1 MSRLKNLDQALEDV
15 EARFLYNLPE
25 SELNQVDRL
34 FFQLEQAWW
43 FYEDFMADVN
53 SALPHFHHL
62 KTFAE
67 KIFSHC
73 PLLSQS
79 HDKFVELFNNFNSY
93 KSQIPV
99 CGCIMLNPEMTK
111 AVLVCTWKG
120 KSWGFPRG
128 KINENEEPLQ
138 CALREAMEECGY
150 DATHQCREEDQLVVM
165 EETKAIKLF
174 IATNVPESTV
184 FVPQTRKEISEACFF
199 PLDEF
204 PKSTYAV
211 YPFMPKLKRW
221 ISLKLKAQNAL
232 SKSPNTTGKK
242 EKKGKS
248 TVMNP
253 LMASPRK
260 AGTTKEYVNFD
271 TRNAD
276 TFAEEITNGSKGW
289 GVSDMFKANA
299 RLTGLRYEYDGNPH
313 SFGAYHPQYVD
324 YSKKEKE
331 SVEETDPTSDIV
343 ETSTA
348 ASRRRT
354 RREGKGP
361 SLINGME
368 VFNVPALSLPPS
380 GFKSQRKKKS
390 KEEREIK
397 EITAAVNHPQDLNGS
412 RLPSPFKFDKI
423 IILSA
428 IDAVLRETASSVTF
442 DF

>member
-1 MSRLKNLDQALEDV
+1 MSRLQNLDQALEDV
-15 EARFLYNLPE
+15 EARFLYNLPA

-53 SALPHFHHL
+53 PVLPHFHHL

-67 KIFSHC
+67 KIFTHC

-128 KINENEEPLQ
+128 KINENEEPLA
-138 CALREAMEECGY
+138 CAVREAMEECGY
-150 DATHQCREEDQLVVM
+150 DASMQCKEEDQLVVM
-165 EETKAIKLF
+165 EETKTIKLF
-174 IATNVPESTV
+174 NATNVPESTV
-184 FVPQTRKEISEACFF
+184 FIPQTRKEISEACFF
-199 PLDEF
+199 LLDEF

-211 YPFMPKLKRW
+211 HPFMPKLKRW

-232 SKSPNTTGKK
+232 SKSPNPNGKK
-242 EKKGKS
+242 DKKAKSISSTAITSSPKRS
-248 TVMNP
+248 TV
-253 LMASPRK
+253 PR
-260 AGTTKEYVNFD
+260 EFINFD
-271 TRNAD
+271 NRNAD

-299 RLTGLRYEYDGNPH
+299 KLTGLRYEYDGNPH
-313 SFGAYHPQYVD
+313 SFGAYHPQYVN

-331 SVEETDPTSDIV
+331 DEEITEKNISSSKSIIANHH
-343 ETSTA
+343 S
-348 ASRRRT
+348 SGG
-354 RREGKGP
+354 EGT

-368 VFNVPALSLPPS
+368 VFNVSPTFSLPPS
-380 GFKSQRKKKS
+380 GFKQLKKRKN
-390 KEEREIK
+390 KEVK
-397 EITAAVNHPQDLNGS
+397 EGKEAVTAVSLPPNWVGA

-423 IILSA
+423 NITNAL
-428 IDAVLRETASSVTF
+428 DAVLRETASTIIF
-442 DF
+442 EYW